1 MPEFQPLDQVRPSV
15 AETSG
20 VSYFASQ
27 VVSLLVDR
35 SAKSVIEP
43 REQLI
48 NGLVAASLSGTKA
61 AFAGL
66 LAEIRR
72 ARISRAALSDVYIPI
87 AARRMGQAWL
97 DDELSWIDVTI
108 GVGRMQGLLREIG
121 AAWVA
126 DQAGDTGHGTVM
138 FIVPDREQHT
148 LGPMVAIGQLRR
160 YGVSVC
166 LRIAPSFGELRGLMA
181 ERQFDGIMISVAT
194 KEKLDSVSRTV
205 QLLKTIKGSSTPIV
219 VGGAVM
225 SKVEDPA
232 SCTGADF
239 SSNDIGAALE
249 VMGLKFDAFC
259 VLKRA

>member
-1 MPEFQPLDQVRPSV
+1 MLELQPLDQVRAS
-15 AETSG
+15 AADSSG
-20 VSYFASQ
+20 VSFFASH
-27 VVSLLVDR
+27 VVSLLVNR
-35 SAKSVIEP
+35 SATSERAP
-43 REQLI
+43 REQLVT
-48 NGLVAASLSGTKA
+48 GLITASLTGTRA

-72 ARISRAALSDVYIPI
+72 ARISWATLSDVYIPI

-108 GVGRMQGLLREIG
+108 GVSRMQSLLREIG

-126 DQAGDTGHGTVM
+126 DQAGDTGHGTVL
-138 FIVPDREQHT
+138 FIVPEREQHT

-160 YGVSVC
+160 FGVSVC
-166 LRIAPSFGELRGLMA
+166 LRIAPGFGELRNLIDA
-181 ERQFDGIMISVAT
+181 RQFDGIMISAAT
-194 KEKLDSVSRTV
+194 QEKLEAVARTV
-205 QLLKTIKGSSTPIV
+205 QFLKTIKGSSTPII

-225 SKVEDPA
+225 SNVEDPA
-232 SCTGADF
+232 SCTGADI

-249 VMGLKFDAFC
+249 VMGLKFDAFR